1 MKIAETNHGNNEI
14 SNENTDP
21 AKILK
26 MIRTKNVNRLIIRQV
41 NINSIRNKFEALKS
55 ITTGNLDI
63 LVITETKLDESF
75 PDGQFYTEGYCIP
88 FRLDRNKHGG
98 GVLIYFR
105 GDITCRELKSHSPLI
120 NFEGI
125 FLELNLK
132 KSKWLFF
139 GGYNPNKENISYFL
153 NTLGPTIDHYMP
165 KYDNL
170 ILLGD
175 FNIEMRENLMKDFC
189 DTYDLINLIKDPTCF
204 KNPLNPSII
213 DLVLTNRSRSFQ
225 NSQTIETGLSD
236 YHKLTVTVMR
246 TFFPKQVPTIIT
258 YRDYKHF
265 DKAIFRQEFLDIL
278 CNVNSGTIDYDTF
291 ETVCVELLKR
301 HAPLKKI
308 FESK

>member
-1 MKIAETNHGNNEI
+1 M
-14 SNENTDP
+14 
-21 AKILK
+21 
-26 MIRTKNVNRLIIRQV
+26 
-41 NINSIRNKFEALKS
+41 
-55 ITTGNLDI
+55 
-63 LVITETKLDESF
+63 LDESF
-75 PDGQFYTEGYCIP
+75 PDGQFYMEGYCAP
-88 FRLDRNKHGG
+88 FRFDRNKHGG

-139 GGYNPNKENISYFL
+139 GGYNPNKENISYFV

-189 DTYDLINLIKDPTCF
+189 DTSDLINLIKDPPCF

-213 DLVLTNRSRSFQ
+213 DLIDKS
-225 NSQTIETGLSD
+225 IKKLS
-236 YHKLTVTVMR
+236 K
-246 TFFPKQVPTIIT
+246 
-258 YRDYKHF
+258 
-265 DKAIFRQEFLDIL
+265 
-278 CNVNSGTIDYDTF
+278 
-291 ETVCVELLKR
+291 
-301 HAPLKKI
+301 
-308 FESK
+308 